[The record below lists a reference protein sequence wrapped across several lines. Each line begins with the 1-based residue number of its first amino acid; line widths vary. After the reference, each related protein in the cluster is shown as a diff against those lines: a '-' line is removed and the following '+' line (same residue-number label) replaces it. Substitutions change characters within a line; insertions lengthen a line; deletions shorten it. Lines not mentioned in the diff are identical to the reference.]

1 MMRHEIF
8 ISSLRLIAQLNEF
21 TLIFNV
27 WIISP
32 LATSEGQTRNSLF
45 GSVSRSIGY
54 AISEPLYTLL
64 LARLPVD
71 PAFSFFISTVLHGF
85 QVYWLWIMLD
95 GVAHF
100 RLRDARRSDHATLP
114 DHESISDKIPDVQH
128 SHHARTGDINW
139 KVLHPFVFSVIQ
151 TAAASNAALILAA
164 QTAELTELK
173 SYTVHVVL
181 LAAGLFYFFLSRLAD
196 CYLAQVM
203 GLPLYLGQHRTAKV
217 LFAQVVNLLLIT
229 LLRAGV
235 RGSAG
240 MVPFA
245 GAWGNDALGVE
256 KFVGFARFLNWLE
269 RAPRWLAPFL
279 LVLSPCLMY
288 LSGRFSAKLRV
299 E

>member
-21 TLIFNV
+21 TLIFNI
-27 WIISP
+27 WIVSP
-32 LATSEGQTRNSLF
+32 LATSEGQTRSSLF
-45 GSVSRSIGY
+45 GSALRSIGY
-54 AISEPLYTLL
+54 AISEALYTLL
-64 LARLPVD
+64 LAHLPAD
-71 PAFSFFISTVLHGF
+71 PAFSFFVSTVLHGF
-85 QVYWLWIMLD
+85 QIYWLRIMLD
-95 GVAHF
+95 CVAHF
-100 RLRDARRSDHATLP
+100 RLRDARRSDQEALSNREP
-114 DHESISDKIPDVQH
+114 ISDKRLDVQQ
-128 SHHARTGDINW
+128 SPSAKTEDINW
-139 KVLHPFVFSVIQ
+139 KALYPFVFSFIQ
-151 TAAASNAALILAA
+151 TAAASNAALLLAA

-173 SYTVHVVL
+173 SYTVHVIL
-181 LAAGLFYFFLSRLAD
+181 LATGLFYFFLSRLAD

-203 GLPLYLGQHRTAKV
+203 GLPLYFGQHRTAKV
-217 LFAQVVNLLLIT
+217 LFTQVVNLLLIV

-240 MVPFA
+240 KVPFA
-245 GAWGNDALGVE
+245 GAWGNDALRVE